1 MPKES
6 KPPSPQDSKRTES
19 TAKPTPSIS
28 SNSATSLDKDAMGL
42 ASLSRLT
49 TAQGQFNPEQ
59 LLKQMTPPEQKALLD
74 ELRSASASLRGY
86 SDLLKRK
93 LEKETLT
100 GFMEQVIQWPEEITY
115 MPRLDHIQEWV
126 RLVET
131 HDKLL
136 VEASRDHFKS
146 TFFSFALPLY
156 WVSRVKDPRDAFGI
170 AMFAYSDTQ
179 SQKYIKRIRQ
189 EIENNPQLKWL
200 LPKSKSSVWD
210 STTLDMSNGCWI
222 ESYGFGSSFRG
233 RHPKKVLVDDA
244 CKDSGTGAM
253 SLDQQIQ
260 FFSGVIIPAVKKKG
274 QGQIIV
280 TGNPVDKIDFLGYL
294 EENKAFT
301 FRKYPALNDKDE
313 PLAPRHYDRAAIED
327 KRASIPTHI
336 FAREYM
342 LKRVSSADAR
352 FKPEWITYYKPE
364 DHRIDRDHPGLG
376 DVPLYKVMTID
387 PALSPNG
394 DYLAAI
400 VTGCTNSG
408 YVDVVDSMRFRG
420 DLDVGV
426 GRLVDMMV
434 ANQPDY
440 IGFEVFAFQSIYKT
454 LLEREIKRRGLYF
467 FVDEVGRDSKKK
479 KAARI
484 ESLQPALAKRTL
496 RFRKEDAWLVEELL
510 LWDPIS
516 KTNQDD
522 GIDALA
528 WQVPL
533 WRKPGESAVP
543 ARSAPVPGSFNEA
556 FEKIRMAGHDSS
568 YIAKL
573 FSDFQG
579 NS

>member
-1 MPKES
+1 M
-6 KPPSPQDSKRTES
+6 T
-19 TAKPTPSIS
+19 TPALQKLS
-28 SNSATSLDKDAMGL
+28 SELKASLDWCKK
-42 ASLSRLT
+42 
-49 TAQGQFNPEQ
+49 F
-59 LLKQMTPPEQKALLD
+59 
-74 ELRSASASLRGY
+74 
-86 SDLLKRK
+86 
-93 LEKETLT
+93 LEKDTLT
-100 GFMEQVIQWPEEITY
+100 GFMEQTLQLPEEINY

-126 RLVET
+126 RLVEQY
-131 HDKLL
+131 DKLL

-156 WVSRVKDPRDAFGI
+156 WVSKVKRPGDAFGI

-189 EIENNPQLKWL
+189 EIEGNPQLKWL

-233 RHPKKVLVDDA
+233 RHPKKVLIDDA
-244 CKDSGTGAM
+244 CKDSGSGAM

-260 FFSGVIIPAVKKKG
+260 FMSGVVIPALKKKG

-280 TGNPVDKIDFLGYL
+280 TGNPVDKVDFLAWL
-294 EENKAFT
+294 EENKAFH

-327 KRASIPTHI
+327 KRMMIPTHI

-352 FKPEWITYYKPE
+352 FKPEWISYYSPE
-364 DHRIDRDHPGLG
+364 DHRVDHSNPSMGTI
-376 DVPLYKVMTID
+376 PLYKVMTID
-387 PALSPNG
+387 PALSPSG
-394 DYLAAI
+394 DYLAAV
-400 VTGCTNSG
+400 VTGTTNKG
-408 YVDVVDSMRFRG
+408 YTDVLDSSFFRG

-426 GRLVDMMV
+426 SRLVDMMER
-434 ANQPDY
+434 NQPDY
-440 IGFEVFAFQSIYKT
+440 IGCEVFAFQSIYKV
-454 LLEREIKRRGLYF
+454 LIEREIRRRGLYF
-467 FVDEVGRDSKKK
+467 QIQEVGRDSKKK
-479 KAARI
+479 KSARI
-484 ESLQPALAKRTL
+484 ESLQPALARRVL
-496 RFRKEDAWLVEELL
+496 RFRKEDARLVEELL

-533 WRKPGESAVP
+533 WRKPGGEAGPVR
-543 ARSAPVPGSFNEA
+543 AQIVPGSFNDA
-556 FEKIRMAGHDSS
+556 FERIRMAQGDND
-568 YIAKL
+568 YISQL
-573 FSDFQG
+573 FSDMSGG
-579 NS
+579 NA